1 MMHSLH
7 RGSRFDFHPAK
18 MNDERKKKKGPSAKR
33 DKKDENQ
40 IESLKDDLK
49 HRSNA
54 LIKIIKYFKNANND
68 SF

>member
-1 MMHSLH
+1 MHSPN
-7 RGSRFDFHPAK
+7 RVSRFAFHPET
-18 MNDERKKKKGPSAKR
+18 MNDERKKKKAPSAKR
-33 DKKDENQ
+33 DEKDENH
-40 IESLKDDLK
+40 IKSLKDDLK

>member
-1 MMHSLH
+1 MRNLPYQGH
-7 RGSRFDFHPAK
+7 RFAVHPAK
-18 MNDERKKKKGPSAKR
+18 MKDERKKKKGPSANR
-33 DKKDENQ
+33 DKKDENH
-40 IESLKDDLK
+40 IKSLKDDLK